1 MLHLKT
7 FGGLSVDIDGTP
19 ATGAAQQ
26 RKTLALLA
34 LLGASGERG
43 LSRDKLIAF
52 LWPETDAEHGR
63 GLLKQACYAL
73 RRDLHAPDLIL
84 GSIQLRLN
92 PAVISSD
99 VASFASALAEND
111 PTRAVACYTAPFL
124 DGFYLN
130 GGGEFETWAESERAR
145 LASQCRA
152 ALEVLSAEATGRR
165 EHRVA
170 AGWWRRLLELDP
182 LSSHSALGL
191 MTALDNA
198 GERAEA
204 LRRGQAYEEL
214 VRSELGADPPPE
226 LSEWIDRHRRVAGN
240 GLAGNGAQPS
250 NQPATMMASVVEA
263 EGAIAEVHAVPAGLI
278 RRVHRAHVLS
288 LTAVGAVVLLL
299 AGAGYTVWKQHDTM
313 GAAEPVAAP
322 GRKMLAVLPFENR
335 GPAADDY
342 FADGLAEAIGMRL
355 GGVQSLGVIASQ
367 SARQYK
373 GTNKSLAQI
382 GHELGV
388 QYVLRGSVWWEKTA
402 GIGRVRVN
410 PVLLRV
416 SDGRQLWAAQYDTVL
431 TGMFALQTSLATK
444 VAGALDVTLLTAE
457 RRLLEAPTANPEAYD
472 AFLRG
477 IQAVDDGSGSPAG
490 MRKVVGLFERAVAL
504 DSTFVTAYA
513 YVSIVHV
520 IMYLSYLDR
529 DVEQLRRAKV
539 ALDRVMQLDPE
550 CDSGSCCALGFYQLF
565 VLKDYDGALQAFTRA
580 RRVRP
585 SDHKLPDLI
594 SHVYVRQGQWSKA
607 LAYMREAERLNPVDA
622 DEAGGLGRL
631 YAALRQFPA
640 ANYYLDRALA
650 GTPHLAN
657 ARLVKAL
664 AYLNLTGDVK
674 GARSFLPDVSGNIS
688 PTGTEDV
695 IVSLQDIVLLLSD
708 QQQTR
713 LLRLTP
719 AALDGDTAALAL
731 AKALVHQRRNQPALA
746 RASFD
751 SARVV
756 LQERVRRHPD
766 EDPFYHAMLGLAL
779 AGLER
784 PEDAVREG
792 ERAVA
797 LLPYP
802 AGGTESTLMPANLAR
817 IHVLLGH
824 REKAID
830 QLTAVFSRPGPL
842 SAAWLRVDPFW
853 DPLRSSP
860 RFQQLAAARN

>member
-7 FGGLSVDIDGTP
+7 FGGLSVHIDGTP
-19 ATGAAQQ
+19 GTGAAQQ

-34 LLGASGERG
+34 LLAAAGHRG
-43 LSRDKLIAF
+43 LSRDKLIAT

-63 GLLKQACYAL
+63 GLLRQACYAL
-73 RRDLHAPDLIL
+73 RRDLHAPELFL

-99 VASFASALAEND
+99 VESFASALEEND
-111 PTRAVACYTAPFL
+111 PTRALSLYTAPFL

-130 GGGEFETWAESERAR
+130 GGGEFENWAETERGW
-145 LASQCRA
+145 LASRCRA
-152 ALEVLSAEATGRR
+152 ALEVLSAEATKRS
-165 EHRVA
+165 EHQVA

-182 LSSHSALGL
+182 LSSHAALGL

-198 GERAEA
+198 GERADA
-204 LRRGQAYEEL
+204 LRCGQAYGEL
-214 VRSELGADPPPE
+214 VRSELSSDPPPE
-226 LSEWIDRHRRVAGN
+226 LTEWIEQRRHVAGN
-240 GLAGNGAQPS
+240 GASPPKTLPM
-250 NQPATMMASVVEA
+250 PVASV
-263 EGAIAEVHAVPAGLI
+263 EGKGATAGIQAVPGNFI

-288 LTAVGAVVLLL
+288 LTAAGAVVLLL
-299 AGAGYTVWKQHDTM
+299 AGAGYTVWRQHGTVV
-313 GAAEPVAAP
+313 AAEPVAAP
-322 GRKMLAVLPFENR
+322 AQKMLAVLPFENR

-342 FADGLAEAIGMRL
+342 FADGLTEAIGLRL
-355 GGVQSLGVIASQ
+355 GGVRSLGVIAAQ

-373 GTNKSLAQI
+373 GTSKSLAQI
-382 GHELGV
+382 GRELGV
-388 QYVLRGSVWWEKTA
+388 QYVLQGSVWWEKTA
-402 GIGRVRVN
+402 GASRVRVS
-410 PVLLRV
+410 PTLIRV

-431 TGMFALQTSLATK
+431 AGMFALQTSLATK
-444 VAGALDVTLLTAE
+444 VAGALDIALPSAE

-477 IQAVDDGSGSPAG
+477 LQAWEGGSGKPAG

-513 YVSIVHV
+513 YLSIAHV

-529 DVEQLRRAKV
+529 DVEQLRRGKA
-539 ALDRVMQLDPE
+539 ALDRVKQLDPE
-550 CDSGSCCALGFYQLF
+550 CDSGSCSALGFYQLF

-585 SDHKLPDLI
+585 SDHHLPDLI
-594 SHVYVRQGQWSKA
+594 SHVYVRKGQWSKA
-607 LAYMREAERLNPVDA
+607 LAYTQEAERLNPLSG
-622 DEAGGLGRL
+622 EAGGLGRL
-631 YAALRQFPA
+631 YAVQRQFPA

-650 GTPHLAN
+650 QTPHLAN

-664 AYLNLTGDVK
+664 AYLNLTGDLK
-674 GARSFLPDVSGNIS
+674 GARGFLPDVSENIS

-708 QQQTR
+708 EQQAR

-719 AALDGDTAALAL
+719 ATLDGDTAALAL
-731 AKALVHQRRNQPALA
+731 AKALVYQRRNHHTLA

-751 SARVV
+751 SARLV
-756 LQERVRRHPD
+756 LQDRVRRHPD
-766 EDPFYHAMLGLAL
+766 DDPFYHAMLGLAL
-779 AGLER
+779 AGLEH

-802 AGGTESTLMPANLAR
+802 AGGAESTLMPANLAR

-824 REKAID
+824 RENAID
-830 QLTAVFSRPGPL
+830 LLTAVFSRPGPL

-860 RFQQLAAARN
+860 RFQRLAAARN

>member
-7 FGGLSVDIDGTP
+7 FGGLSVDIDGIP

-34 LLGASGERG
+34 LLGAAGQRG
-43 LSRDKLIAF
+43 LSRDKLIAS
-52 LWPETDAEHGR
+52 LWPETNAEHGR

-73 RRDLHAPDLIL
+73 RRDLHAPDLFL

-92 PAVISSD
+92 PAAISSD
-99 VASFASALAEND
+99 LAAFACALEEND
-111 PTRAVACYTAPFL
+111 PGRAVSFYTAPFL

-130 GGGEFETWAESERAR
+130 GGGEFETWAETERAR
-145 LASQCRA
+145 LAGQCRE
-152 ALEVLSAEATGRR
+152 ALEVLCAEANQRGD
-165 EHRVA
+165 HRVTV
-170 AGWWRRLLELDP
+170 GWWRRLLELDP
-182 LSSHSALGL
+182 LSSHAALGL
-191 MTALDNA
+191 MTALDSA

-204 LRRGQAYEEL
+204 LRRGQAYGEL
-214 VRSELGADPPPE
+214 VRSELGDDPPAE
-226 LSEWIDRHRRVAGN
+226 LSEWIGQHRQVAGS
-240 GLAGNGAQPS
+240 GPAGNGARPS
-250 NQPATMMASVVEA
+250 NHPPAVMAGVVD
-263 EGAIAEVHAVPAGLI
+263 GKVAISGVQTVPGSLI

-299 AGAGYTVWKQHDTM
+299 AGAGYTVWRQHETM
-313 GAAEPVAAP
+313 GAAEPVAAA

-342 FADGLAEAIGMRL
+342 FADGLTEAIGLRL
-355 GGVQSLGVIASQ
+355 GGVRSLGVIASQ

-373 GTNKSLAQI
+373 GTSKSLAQI

-388 QYVLRGSVWWEKTA
+388 QYVLEGSVWWDKTA
-402 GIGRVRVN
+402 GASRVRVN

-431 TGMFALQTSLATK
+431 TGMFALQTGLATK
-444 VAGALDVTLLTAE
+444 VAGALDLTLLTAE

-477 IQAVDDGSGSPAG
+477 LQAVEDGSGNPAG

-513 YVSIVHV
+513 YLSIAHV

-529 DVEQLRRAKV
+529 DGEQLRRAKA
-539 ALDRVMQLDPE
+539 ALDRVRQLDPE

-580 RRVRP
+580 RQVRP
-585 SDHKLPDLI
+585 SDYHLPDLI
-594 SHVYVRQGQWSKA
+594 SHVYMRQGQWSKA
-607 LAYMREAERLNPVDA
+607 LAYLQEAERLNPVDA
-622 DEAGGLGRL
+622 DPAGSLGRL
-631 YAALRQFPA
+631 YAVLRQFPA

-664 AYLNLTGDVK
+664 AYLNLTGDLK
-674 GARSFLPDVSGNIS
+674 GTRGFLPDVSENIS

-695 IVSLQDIVLLLSD
+695 IVSLQDIALLLSEG
-708 QQQTR
+708 QQGR

-731 AKALVHQRRNQPALA
+731 AKALVLQRHNQRALA

-756 LQERVRRHPD
+756 LQAKIRAHPD
-766 EDPFYHAMLGLAL
+766 QDPFYHAMLGLAL

-784 PEDAVREG
+784 PEEAVLEG

-802 AGGTESTLMPANLAR
+802 AGGSESTLMPANLAR

-830 QLTAVFSRPGPL
+830 VLIGVFSRPGPL

-860 RFQQLAAARN
+860 RFQRLAGVRN

>member
-7 FGGLSVDIDGTP
+7 FGELSVDNDGLP
-19 ATGAAQQ
+19 GIGAAQQ

-34 LLGASGERG
+34 LLAAAGQRG
-43 LSRDKLIAF
+43 LSRDKLIAS

-73 RRDLHAPDLIL
+73 RRDLHAPELFL

-99 VASFASALAEND
+99 AESFARALEEND
-111 PTRAVACYTAPFL
+111 PARAVSCYTAPFL

-130 GGGEFETWAESERAR
+130 GGGEFEDWAETERAR

-152 ALEVLSAEATGRR
+152 ALEVLSAEATQRG

-170 AGWWRRLLELDP
+170 AEWWRRLLELDP
-182 LSSHSALGL
+182 MSSQAALGL

-198 GERAEA
+198 GQRAEA
-204 LRRGQAYEEL
+204 LRCGQAYGEL
-214 VRSELGADPPPE
+214 VRSELSADPPPE
-226 LSEWIDRHRRVAGN
+226 LSEWIEQHRHVAGN
-240 GLAGNGAQPS
+240 GAGPS
-250 NQPATMMASVVEA
+250 NQPPMLMTSVVD
-263 EGAIAEVHAVPAGLI
+263 GNGVISGVQAVPGSLI
-278 RRVHRAHVLS
+278 RRVHRAQVLS
-288 LTAVGAVVLLL
+288 LMAIGAVVLVLLL
-299 AGAGYTVWKQHDTM
+299 AGAGYTLWKRHGTM
-313 GAAEPVAAP
+313 GTAEPVAAT

-335 GPAADDY
+335 GPATDDY
-342 FADGLAEAIGMRL
+342 FADGLTEAIGMRL
-355 GGVQSLGVIASQ
+355 GGVRSLGVIAAQ
-367 SARQYK
+367 SARQYR

-382 GHELGV
+382 GRELGV
-388 QYVLRGSVWWEKTA
+388 QYVLQGSVWWEKAA
-402 GIGRVRVN
+402 GASRVRVS
-410 PVLLRV
+410 PTLLRV

-457 RRLLEAPTANPEAYD
+457 RRQLEAPTANPEAYD

-477 IQAVDDGSGSPAG
+477 LQAWEDGSGNPAG

-504 DSTFVTAYA
+504 DSNFVTAYA
-513 YVSIVHV
+513 YLSIAHV

-529 DVEQLRRAKV
+529 NAEQLRRGKA
-539 ALDRVMQLDPE
+539 ALDRVKQLDPE
-550 CDSGSCCALGFYQLF
+550 CDSGSCSALGFYQLF

-580 RRVRP
+580 RQVRP
-585 SDHKLPDLI
+585 SDHHLPDLI

-607 LAYMREAERLNPVDA
+607 LAYLQEAERLNPLSA
-622 DEAGGLGRL
+622 DQAGSLGRF
-631 YAALRQFPA
+631 YAVLRQFAA

-650 GTPHLAN
+650 GMPHLNN

-664 AYLNLTGDVK
+664 AYLNLTGDLK
-674 GARSFLPDVSGNIS
+674 GARGFLPDVSANIS

-695 IVSLQDIVLLLSD
+695 IISLQDIVLLLSGD
-708 QQQTR
+708 QQTR
-713 LLRLTP
+713 LLHLTP
-719 AALDGDTAALAL
+719 AALDVDTAALAL
-731 AKALVHQRRNQPALA
+731 AKALVLRRRNQRALA

-756 LQERVRRHPD
+756 LQARIRRHPD
-766 EDPFYHAMLGLAL
+766 QDPFYHAMLGLAL
-779 AGLER
+779 AGLEH

-792 ERAVA
+792 ERAIA

-802 AGGTESTLMPANLAR
+802 AGGAESTLMPANLAR

-824 REKAID
+824 REQAID
-830 QLTAVFSRPGPL
+830 VLIDVFSRPGPL

-853 DPLRSSP
+853 DPLRSSA
-860 RFQQLAAARN
+860 RFQRLAAARN

>member
-7 FGGLSVDIDGTP
+7 FGGPSVEFDGTP
-19 ATGAAQQ
+19 GAGAAQQ
-26 RKTLALLA
+26 RKTLGLLA
-34 LLGASGERG
+34 LLAAAGQRG
-43 LSRDKLIAF
+43 LSRDKLIAA

-63 GLLKQACYAL
+63 GLLRQACYAL
-73 RRDLHAPDLIL
+73 RRDLSAPELFL

-99 VASFASALAEND
+99 VESFARALEEND
-111 PTRAVACYTAPFL
+111 PGRAVSFYAAPFL

-130 GGGEFETWAESERAR
+130 EGGEFEDWAETERAR
-145 LASQCRA
+145 LAGQYRT
-152 ALEVLSAEATGRR
+152 ALEVLSSEATKRG

-170 AGWWRRLLELDP
+170 ANRWRRLLELDP
-182 LSSHSALGL
+182 LSSHAALGL
-191 MTALDNA
+191 MAALESA

-204 LRRGQAYEEL
+204 LRCGEAYGEL
-214 VRSELGADPPPE
+214 LRSELGAHQSPE
-226 LSEWIDRHRRVAGN
+226 LSEWIEQHRHVAGN
-240 GLAGNGAQPS
+240 GLAAG
-250 NQPATMMASVVEA
+250 
-263 EGAIAEVHAVPAGLI
+263 VHAVPAGLI
-278 RRVHRAHVLS
+278 RRVHRAPVLS
-288 LTAVGAVVLLL
+288 LTAVGVVLLL
-299 AGAGYTVWKQHDTM
+299 LAGSGYTMWRQHGTM
-313 GAAEPVAAP
+313 GAAEPVATP
-322 GRKMLAVLPFENR
+322 ERKMLVVLPFENR
-335 GPAADDY
+335 GPAPDDY
-342 FADGLAEAIGMRL
+342 FADGLTEAIGMRL

-382 GHELGV
+382 GRELRV
-388 QYVLRGSVWWEKTA
+388 QYVLQGSVWWEKTA
-402 GIGRVRVN
+402 GGGRVRVS
-410 PVLLRV
+410 PSLVRV
-416 SDGRQLWAAQYDTVL
+416 ADGRQLWAAEYDTVL

-477 IQAVDDGSGSPAG
+477 LQAWEDGSGKPAG

-513 YVSIVHV
+513 YLSIAHV

-529 DVEQLRRAKV
+529 DVEQLRRGKA
-539 ALDRVMQLDPE
+539 ALDRVVQLDPE
-550 CDSGSCCALGFYQLF
+550 CDSGSCSALGFYQLF

-585 SDHKLPDLI
+585 SDYHLPGLI
-594 SHVYVRQGQWSKA
+594 AHVYRRQGQWSRA
-607 LAYMREAERLNPVDA
+607 LAYDHESERLNPLSA
-622 DEAGGLGRL
+622 DQAGTLGRSYSL
-631 YAALRQFPA
+631 LRQFAA

-650 GTPHLAN
+650 GMPHLNN

-664 AYLNLTGDVK
+664 AYLNLTGDLK
-674 GARSFLPDVSGNIS
+674 GARRFLPDVSENIS

-695 IVSLQDIVLLLSD
+695 IVSLQDIVLLLSNE
-708 QQQTR
+708 QQNR

-731 AKALVHQRRNQPALA
+731 AKALVHQRRNHATLA

-756 LQERVRRHPD
+756 LQDKVRRHPD

-779 AGLER
+779 AGLNR
-784 PEDAVREG
+784 PEDAVQEG
-792 ERAVA
+792 ERAIA

-802 AGGTESTLMPANLAR
+802 GGGPESTLMPANLAR

-830 QLTAVFSRPGPL
+830 LLTAVFSRPGPL

-860 RFQQLAAARN
+860 RFQRLAAIRN